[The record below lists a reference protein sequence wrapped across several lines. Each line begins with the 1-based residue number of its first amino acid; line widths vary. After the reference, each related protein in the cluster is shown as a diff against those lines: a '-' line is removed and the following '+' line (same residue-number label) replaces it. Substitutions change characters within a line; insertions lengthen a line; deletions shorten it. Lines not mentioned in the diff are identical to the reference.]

1 MALIKDKSQ
10 SGFKNGGEQS
20 VVVALSLHFV
30 CVSGITSMAAYSS
43 GSLGLQAAAGTSLF
57 CSSPCNS
64 QDQLYRKCAILFSA
78 AEGSR
83 SPSLDVLGRQMR
95 VKRKPR

>member
-1 MALIKDKSQ
+1 MALIKDKSL

-43 GSLGLQAAAGTSLF
+43 GSPGFQAAAGTSLF

-64 QDQLYRKCAILFSA
+64 QDQLNSTGRKCAILFSG

-83 SPSLDVLGRQMR
+83 SPSLDVLGR
-95 VKRKPR
+95 